1 MPKQCT
7 KVRDRGGRWFQAA
20 LEEPWEKRLALC
32 CGKVLVLDLDLD
44 LEKGGEERLNK
55 CSQVMASG
63 TRSGK
68 SQQRKRGTA
77 GKWCSSIT

>member
-44 LEKGGEERLNK
+44 LEKGGEERLN
-55 CSQVMASG
+55 
-63 TRSGK
+63 
-68 SQQRKRGTA
+68 
-77 GKWCSSIT
+77 